1 MTQRQEAASRMA
13 FAAYMHDLGKL
24 AERAR
29 IDVKQ
34 SDIDTHKQEYCPNF
48 KGRWTH
54 VHAAY
59 TALAI
64 DKLQDYL
71 PTLKGVDFAPFANA
85 LSRDADNSLINAAA
99 RHHKPETFLQWIIAT
114 ADRVASGFER
124 EDFEK
129 YNEAEDKTETGLN
142 HYQARQLSLLEQIKV
157 LKEDEMPSS
166 AELKYR
172 LPLKVLT
179 PNSLFPQLRAECE
192 GDNNE
197 KAQAEYRQLWDGLLK
212 DVDDIPP
219 SHRKHWTLWLDHFD
233 SVWQIYTHVIPA
245 ATAGKTKPEVSLY
258 DHSRTTAA
266 IAVGLWRYHDE
277 LQHDTNLIRQKLS
290 IKERPDWDEKKLL
303 LVQGDFFGIQ
313 NFIFASGGES
323 GKQAAKLL
331 RGRSFYVSLLA
342 ECAALKIL
350 DELELPP
357 TSLVQNAAG
366 KFLIVAANTNDTKN
380 KLKIVQ
386 KEINDW
392 FLQYTYGQSSL
403 GLAWLPASCNDFLNR
418 KTDEEGKATTG
429 FKQLL
434 TALFEQLEQA
444 KLRAFDLCGQQP
456 ISAVF
461 GAYLDSFDNE
471 LGVCALNGY
480 APATHKED
488 KVIRSD
494 LAADQIDIGSYLA
507 SPRFQRLI
515 ISQQSLGQ
523 SDKELRIAIFGY
535 HIRFTAHE
543 DISGKFGQEAANNN
557 IRRLL
562 DISLPKDMNA
572 TGWNGYAKR
581 AINSYVPIFD
591 AQDKIVADRY
601 PANERKFD
609 TGDIKTFNHLACE
622 NKVLN
627 EHGKWQGIEG
637 LGILKGDV
645 DNLGS
650 IFQHGQD
657 KPNFAKMAA
666 LSRQMNAFF
675 AIYLPALCQQKDQD
689 GKQPFKNVYTVFA
702 GGDDFFLI
710 GPWYDLMR
718 LANKMQEA
726 FHKYCAENKELH
738 FSAGLMLTKAGVPIS
753 YLAKQA
759 EESLE
764 KAKYGLGIE
773 ESVNAALAKNNTTNE
788 ETNKPLPPKNHIHCL
803 GETLAWHE
811 FKHIL
816 QACKDLN
823 DWQKDYKLSTGF
835 LYALLQWSDMAAG
848 ERQQP
853 AQAMWRSQVSYRV
866 FRHLEAQSKY
876 KQNRPLLLTDGQRLT
891 ADIGNRISTL
901 QQGYRVAVTTH
912 LYRYRNTSH

>member
-1 MTQRQEAASRMA
+1 MTQQQEAASRMA

-124 EDFEK
+124 EAFDK
-129 YNEAEDKTETGLN
+129 YNEAEDKTETGHN
-142 HYQARQLSLLEQIKV
+142 HYQARQLSLLEQVQKGA
-157 LKEDEMPSS
+157 KKPS
-166 AELKYR
+166 ELKYR
-172 LPLKVLT
+172 LPLKALT
-179 PNSLFPQLRAECE
+179 PNSLFPQLREQCE
-192 GDNNE
+192 GKDDK
-197 KAQAEYRQLWDGLLK
+197 KAQAEYLALWNGLLK
-212 DVDDIPP
+212 DVDKIPP
-219 SHRKHWTLWLDHFD
+219 SHRQQWALWLDHFD
-233 SVWQIYTHVIPA
+233 SLWQIYTHVIPA
-245 ATAGKTKPEVSLY
+245 ATAGNTKPEVSLY

-266 IAVGLWRYHDE
+266 LAVGLWRYHDE
-277 LQHDTNLIRQKLS
+277 HKKIDNEATTQLKHRL
-290 IKERPDWDEKKLL
+290 DWDEKKLL

-350 DELELPP
+350 DALELPP

-366 KFLIVAANTNDTKN
+366 KFLIVAANTEDTLN
-380 KLKIVQ
+380 KLQKVQ
-386 KEINDW
+386 EDINDW
-392 FLQYTYGQSSL
+392 FLKYTYGQSSL

-418 KTDEEGKATTG
+418 EKDDNGKPTTG

-434 TALFEQLEQA
+434 NTLFEQLERT
-444 KLRAFDLCGQQP
+444 KLSAFNLCD
-456 ISAVF
+456 SNATSSVF
-461 GAYLDSFDNE
+461 SQYLDSFNNE
-471 LGVCALNGY
+471 LGICKLNNY
-480 APATHKED
+480 APATHQSKD
-488 KVIRSD
+488 SIAISA
-494 LAADQIDIGSYLA
+494 LAADQITAGYCLA
-507 SPRFQRLI
+507 DDKSQRLV
-515 ISQQSLGQ
+515 ISHNNLGQ
-523 SDKELRIAIFGY
+523 SSRALLLPIFGY
-535 HIRFTAHE
+535 HLRFTGDE
-543 DISGKFGQEAANNN
+543 NSTGKFGADAANGN

-562 DISLPKDMNA
+562 DISLPESMDDIN
-572 TGWNGYAKR
+572 WHGYAKR
-581 AINSYVPIFD
+581 AINSYVPIFTQ
-591 AQDKIVADRY
+591 QDKTISDRY
-601 PANERKFD
+601 PQTKDYKFD
-609 TGDIKTFNHLACE
+609 VGDIKTFNHLAHE
-622 NKVLN
+622 NKILHDN
-627 EHGKWQGIEG
+627 GKWLGIAA

-657 KPNFAKMAA
+657 KPSFAKTAA
-666 LSRQMNAFF
+666 LSRQLNAFF
-675 AIYLPALCQQKDQD
+675 AIYLPSLCKKD
-689 GKQPFKNVYTVFA
+689 FANVYTVFA

-710 GPWYDLMR
+710 GPWYDLIKLSQKMR
-718 LANKMQEA
+718 DE
-726 FHKYCAENKELH
+726 FSRYCANNEKLH

-753 YLAKQA
+753 HLAEQA

-764 KAKYGLGIE
+764 QAKYGLGIE
-773 ESVNAALAKNNTTNE
+773 EMNLFALAKQNNKDE
-788 ETNKPLPPKNHIHCL
+788 KQASPKNHIHCL
-803 GETLAWHE
+803 GQTFSWNE
-811 FKHIL
+811 FSYIS
-816 QACKDLN
+816 QACNKLK
-823 DWQKDYKLSTGF
+823 DWQDDYKLSTGF
-835 LYALLQWSDMAAG
+835 LYALLQWSDMVAEEKKHPEKAI
-848 ERQQP
+848 
-853 AQAMWRSQVSYRV
+853 WRSQVHYRV
-866 FRHLEAQSKY
+866 FRHLGSQSEY
-876 KQNRPLLLTDGQRLT
+876 KNNRQLLAVKSQTFST
-891 ADIGNRISTL
+891 EIGRMISIL

-912 LYRYRNTSH
+912 LYRYRDTQH

>member
-124 EDFEK
+124 EAFEK

-157 LKEDEMPSS
+157 LKEGEKTKETSS
-166 AELKYR
+166 ASLKYR

-197 KAQAEYRQLWDGLLK
+197 KAQAEYRHLWDGLLA
-212 DVDDIPP
+212 DVNDIPP

-233 SVWQIYTHVIPA
+233 SLWQIYTHVVPA

-313 NFIFASGGES
+313 NFIFANGGES

-350 DELELPP
+350 DALELPP

-366 KFLIVAANTNDTKN
+366 KFLIVAANTDSTKN
-380 KLKIVQ
+380 KLKTVQ

-392 FLQYTYGQSSL
+392 FLKYTYGQSSL

-418 KTDEEGKATTG
+418 EKDEQGKATTG

-434 TALFEQLEQA
+434 KALFEQLEQA

-456 ISAVF
+456 VSAVF
-461 GAYLDSFDNE
+461 GGYLDGFDNG
-471 LGVCALNGY
+471 LGVCDLNGY
-480 APATHKED
+480 APATHKEG
-488 KVIRSD
+488 KVSRSD
-494 LAADQIDIGSYLA
+494 LAADQIIIGQSLA
-507 SPRFQRLI
+507 STHLQRLI
-515 ISQQSLGQ
+515 ISNEPIGNTTNTL
-523 SDKELRIAIFGY
+523 KIRIFGY
-535 HIRFTAHE
+535 HLRFTGKE
-543 DISGKFGQEAANNN
+543 DTSGDFGKHAANAN

-562 DISLPKDMNA
+562 DISLPDMNA

-601 PANERKFD
+601 PTDERKFD
-609 TGDIKTFNHLACE
+609 IGDIKTFNHLACE
-622 NKVLN
+622 NKEPLLDKDGVW
-627 EHGKWQGIEG
+627 HGKWQGIEG

-650 IFQHGQD
+650 IFQHGQN

-675 AIYLPALCQQKDQD
+675 AIYLPALCKEHY
-689 GKQPFKNVYTVFA
+689 KNVYTVFA

-710 GPWYDLMR
+710 GSWYDLMK
-718 LANKMQEA
+718 LANKMQEE
-726 FHKYCAENKELH
+726 FSHYCANNKELH

-753 YLAKQA
+753 YLAAQA
-759 EESLE
+759 EKSLE
-764 KAKYGLGIE
+764 KAKARDGK
-773 ESVNAALAKNNTTNE
+773 NAV
-788 ETNKPLPPKNHIHCL
+788 HCL
-803 GETLAWHE
+803 QHTMSWNSFGKT
-811 FKHIL
+811 L
-816 QACKDLN
+816 QACKQLN
-823 DWQKDYKLSTGF
+823 DWQQHYKLSTGF
-835 LYALLQWSDMAAG
+835 LYALLQWSDMATA
-848 ERQQP
+848 EKKLP
-853 AQAMWRSQVSYRV
+853 TQAIWRSQVSYRV
-866 FRHLEAQSKY
+866 FRHLESDKNY
-876 KQNRPLLLTDGQRLT
+876 KHNRDLLLTHSRQLT
-891 ADIGNRISTL
+891 ADIGEKISSL